1 MMKKLY
7 ISVIL
12 VLTVALNS
20 CDKVDDPYEHL
31 DAFISETG
39 DIRFNDTVYSD
50 TTIQNS
56 RRIIIEDFT
65 GMKCPN
71 CPKATD
77 IADTL
82 KSEYPE
88 LIIAVAIHNSGN
100 FSEPDDEFTLD
111 LRTETGEFLRNEFQM
126 SFFPS
131 GLINRS
137 DYFNDNDPIT
147 GIPQWENTIDQMIQ
161 DQSFIEPR
169 FDMKVQSIY
178 NTESRILRLIP
189 TIDVLQPVSGEVRLH
204 AFLLENGIIGPQI
217 DNRKTP
223 SKIPNYEH
231 NHILRHGFPGNG
243 TGRTIFT
250 DAQVGDQFTVES
262 PQDELRTN
270 VSEEWTA
277 NNMEVVVYL
286 TEVNTNE
293 IIHSELF
300 KMTNE

>member
-50 TTIQNS
+50 TNIENS
-56 RRIIIEDFT
+56 RRILLEDFT
-65 GMKCPN
+65 GIQCPN
-71 CPKATD
+71 CPQATD
-77 IADTL
+77 IADSL
-82 KSEYPE
+82 KGDYPNE
-88 LIIAVAIHNSGN
+88 IIAVAIHTGF
-100 FSEPDDEFTLD
+100 FSEPDDEFPLD
-111 LRTETGEFLRNEFQM
+111 LRTETGDYLRINFKVG
-126 SFFPS
+126 SFPN
-131 GLINRS
+131 GLINRA
-137 DYFNDNDPIT
+137 DYFNDDDPLSDYR
-147 GIPQWENTIDQMIQ
+147 QWENTIDQMIQ
-161 DQSFIEPR
+161 DQSFMEPR
-169 FDMKVQSIY
+169 FEVKVQSIY

-189 TIDVLQPVSGEVRLH
+189 SIDVLQSITGEVRLH
-204 AFLLENGIIGPQI
+204 AFLLENRIIGPQI